1 MTSTEQQLLGEIQQ
15 LRHELEAQRAR
26 AEGAESTIRSMHEH
40 DSQVR
45 DAMLTAVGR
54 AGQGR
59 WIVAAAVVEWGR
71 DLRVSRWSSEA
82 ERIFGWKADEVL
94 GKHPDEWRFVHE
106 GDVSRATDTM
116 HRLLAGQEP
125 RNVCVNRNHRRDG
138 SVIECEWHNWAM
150 QDERGAVVS
159 GMSLAIDL
167 TAQRATEDE
176 LWRTTSLLHAL
187 LATSP
192 DPVFARDIEGR
203 MLLASPATLRAIGK
217 PAEQVLGH
225 TAAEWLEDRAQAAI
239 IMANDRS
246 ILETGQIRVVEET
259 MTTPAG
265 PRVFLGTKMPL
276 RDQRGRVVGL
286 IGTSR
291 DITDRKRIEDALRQS
306 EQRLR
311 LALDAGRMGTWTM
324 DLRTGDAT
332 WDASMRRIFGVGPE
346 LSVRFPDILQQVVH
360 PDDRA
365 YVEGTVERALAPG
378 SDGRYLAEYRILRR
392 DGAVR
397 RVLVTG
403 QAAFVG
409 DGPGR
414 APVRMVGTIADVTE
428 HREIERALRESEAR
442 FQQLVESLPQL
453 VWACRPEGY
462 CDYLSPQW
470 QAYTGQS
477 ESVHYG
483 LGWGDALHPD
493 DRERT
498 LACWNDAMEGRGVY
512 DLEYRLRRADGVYRW
527 FHARAVALRDMDG
540 RIVRWFGTS
549 TDVHDRKLAEEA
561 LQEADQ
567 RKDEFMAMLAH
578 ELRNPLAPVRTAV
591 EVINLSGDDADKARQ
606 MRDMIERQVTHM
618 ARLLDDL
625 LDVSRIARGK
635 VQLRMERCDLVAIV
649 RNVTEDY
656 RPIFTAG
663 GLTLGAALPAGP
675 LWAQGDV
682 TRLAQVIGNLL
693 GNASKFSQPGGH
705 VGVSLEADARGAVI
719 AVRDN
724 GLGIEPA
731 MLARVFEPFV
741 QADLGMDR
749 NQGGLGLGLALV
761 RGVVELHGGTVEARS
776 DGIGHGATFLLRLP
790 LASPKASASAS
801 AGPTPAN
808 GETQPGARLRILI
821 IEDNRDTADSLQELL
836 TLLGHEAEAAYAGP
850 AALELAPRFRPDV
863 VLCDIGL
870 PGLDGFEVARA
881 LRQHPATQ
889 RAYLVA
895 QTGYGQD
902 EDRRRTRAAGFDQHL
917 RKPVEL
923 DELQR
928 LLATVARR

>member
-1 MTSTEQQLLGEIQQ
+1 MASTEQQLLAENEQ
-15 LRHELEAQRAR
+15 LRTESEQLRRELAALR
-26 AEGAESTIRSMHEH
+26 
-40 DSQVR
+40 
-45 DAMLTAVGR
+45 GR
-54 AGQGR
+54 A
-59 WIVAAAVVEWGR
+59 
-71 DLRVSRWSSEA
+71 DHS
-82 ERIFGWKADEVL
+82 
-94 GKHPDEWRFVHE
+94 
-106 GDVSRATDTM
+106 
-116 HRLLAGQEP
+116 
-125 RNVCVNRNHRRDG
+125 
-138 SVIECEWHNWAM
+138 
-150 QDERGAVVS
+150 
-159 GMSLAIDL
+159 
-167 TAQRATEDE
+167 TEDE

-192 DPVFARDIEGR
+192 DPVFATDLEGR

-217 PAEQVLGH
+217 PAEQVLGR
-225 TAAEWLEDRAQAAI
+225 TAAEWLEDARQAEL

-246 ILETGQIRVVEET
+246 IVETGQIRVVEET

-276 RDQRGRVVGL
+276 RDQRGRVVGI

-291 DITDRKRIEDALRQS
+291 DITERKRIEDALRQS
-306 EQRLR
+306 EERLR
-311 LALDAGRMGTWTM
+311 MALDAGRLGTWTL

-332 WDASMRRIFGVGPE
+332 WDAGMRRIFGVGSE
-346 LSVRFPDILQQVVH
+346 LRVRFPDILQQVVH

-365 YVEGTVERALAPG
+365 YVEGTMERALAAG
-378 SDGRYLAEYRILRR
+378 GDGRYLAEYRILRL

-403 QAAFVG
+403 QVAFAG

-414 APVRMVGTIADVTE
+414 TPARMVGTIADVTE

-453 VWACRPEGY
+453 VWACRPDGH

-470 QAYTGQS
+470 LAYTGHS
-477 ESVHYG
+477 ESMHHG

-493 DRERT
+493 DRART
-498 LACWNDAMEGRGVY
+498 LACWNDAMEGRGAY

-527 FHARAVALRDMDG
+527 FHARAAALRDMDG

-567 RKDEFMAMLAH
+567 RKDEFMALLAH

-591 EVINLSGDDADKARQ
+591 EVINLSGDDAGKARQ

-656 RPIFTAG
+656 RPIFTAA
-663 GLTLGAALPAGP
+663 GLALDATLPAGP
-675 LWAQGDV
+675 LWVQGDV

-693 GNASKFSQPGGH
+693 GNASKFSPPGGH
-705 VGVSLEADARGAVI
+705 VGVSLEADARSAVI

-741 QADLGMDR
+741 QADLGQDR

-761 RGVVELHGGTVEARS
+761 RGLVELHGGTVEARS

-790 LASPKASASAS
+790 LAAPEAAVAS
-801 AGPTPAN
+801 AGPAPAS
-808 GETQPGARLRILI
+808 GESQPGRLRILI

-836 TLLGHEAEAAYAGP
+836 TLLGHEAEAVYAGP

-889 RAYLVA
+889 GAYLVA

-902 EDRRRTRAAGFDQHL
+902 EDRRRTRAAGFDHHL

-928 LLATVARR
+928 LLATISRR